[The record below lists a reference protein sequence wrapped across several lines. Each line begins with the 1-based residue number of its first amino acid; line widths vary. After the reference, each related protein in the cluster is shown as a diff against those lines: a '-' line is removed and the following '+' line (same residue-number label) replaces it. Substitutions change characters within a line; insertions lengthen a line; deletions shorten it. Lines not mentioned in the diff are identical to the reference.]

1 MLVRLLLRVAEE
13 MTSLSRI
20 FRGIQVNQIQ
30 TNKIEIQLRNQF
42 VQEQDDVLNETVH
55 VPTMAEV
62 MEERDR
68 LLHESMQQI
77 EQQRVQFEQ
86 YQAEQMQA
94 VEQLKLLWEEE
105 KLQLQQ
111 DAYNEAFSQGYE
123 EGIQKA
129 SSSMEE
135 TLQVVNET
143 IELAKE
149 NADKYIEDQ
158 EQVILHLAM
167 NSAEK
172 IIGLELHSN
181 EETYISIVRR
191 ALKEVREFKNIKV
204 YVAAQY
210 YSLVSKYRDELAE
223 MFPPD
228 VQFLVFV
235 NEDLNELESYIETN
249 HGRVIVSIDS
259 QLQQLRLKL
268 SEILDSKEWVE

>member
-1 MLVRLLLRVAEE
+1 MLVKLLLRVAEE

-20 FRGIQVNQIQ
+20 IRGIQANQIQ
-30 TNKIEIQLRNQF
+30 TSKIEIQLRNQF
-42 VQEQDDVLNETVH
+42 FQEQECVQNETVH
-55 VPTMAEV
+55 VPTIEEV

-68 LLHESMQQI
+68 LLQESMQQI
-77 EQQRVQFEQ
+77 EQQRIQFEQ

-94 VEQLKLLWEEE
+94 IERLRLLWEEE
-105 KLQLQQ
+105 KIQLQQ

-143 IELAKE
+143 IELAKV

-158 EQVILHLAM
+158 EQVILHLAIR
-167 NSAEK
+167 SAEK
-172 IIGLELHSN
+172 IIGHELHSN
-181 EETYISIVRR
+181 EEAYISVVKR
-191 ALKEVREFKNIKV
+191 ALKDVREFQNIKV

-210 YSLVSKYRDELAE
+210 YALVSKYREELAE

-228 VQFLVFV
+228 VQFLIFV

-268 SEILDSKEWVE
+268 SEILDSKE

>member
-1 MLVRLLLRVAEE
+1 MLVKLLLRVAEE

-20 FRGIQVNQIQ
+20 IRGIQVNQIQ
-30 TNKIEIQLRNQF
+30 TNIEIQLRNQF
-42 VQEQDDVLNETVH
+42 TQEQETHNETIH
-55 VPTMAEV
+55 VPTMEEIL
-62 MEERDR
+62 EERDR
-68 LLHESMQQI
+68 LLQESMQQI
-77 EQQRVQFEQ
+77 EQQRFQFEQ

-94 VEQLKLLWEEE
+94 IEQLKQLWEEE

-135 TLQVVNET
+135 TLQAVNEA
-143 IELAKE
+143 IELAKV

-172 IIGLELHSN
+172 IIGHELHST
-181 EETYISIVRR
+181 EETYISIVKR

-228 VQFLVFV
+228 VQFLIFV

>member
-1 MLVRLLLRVAEE
+1 

-20 FRGIQVNQIQ
+20 IRGIQANQIQ
-30 TNKIEIQLRNQF
+30 TSKIEIQLRNQF
-42 VQEQDDVLNETVH
+42 IPDLEFGQNEPIH
-55 VPTMAEV
+55 VPTMEEV
-62 MEERDR
+62 MADRER
-68 LLHESMQQI
+68 LLQESMQQI
-77 EQQRVQFEQ
+77 EQQRMQFEQ

-94 VEQLKLLWEEE
+94 IEQLKVLWEEE

-129 SSSMEE
+129 TSSMEE

-143 IELAKE
+143 VELAKV
-149 NADKYIEDQ
+149 NADKYVEDQ
-158 EQVILHLAM
+158 ERVILHLAIS
-167 NSAEK
+167 SAEK
-172 IIGLELHSN
+172 IIGHELQSN
-181 EETYISIVRR
+181 EEAYVSIIKR
-191 ALKEVREFKNIKV
+191 ALKEVREFQNIKV

-210 YSLVSKYRDELAE
+210 YSLVSTYRDELAE

-228 VQFLVFV
+228 VQFLIFV

-268 SEILDSKEWVE
+268 SEILDSKE